1 MERFSRS
8 TQNNLMQVIKSLLLF
23 LLAGLCEI
31 GGGYLIWLWMKDSK
45 SFWYAIAGGALLVL
59 YGIIATFQNAGF
71 GRVYAV
77 YGGVFIFLSL
87 FWAWKVDHFIPDR
100 FDVVGALFIL
110 IGIYIMFYIPRSSN

>member
-1 MERFSRS
+1 
-8 TQNNLMQVIKSLLLF
+8 MQVIRSLLLF

-31 GGGYLIWLWMKDSK
+31 GGGYLIWICIKDKK
-45 SFWYAIAGGALLVL
+45 SFWYAVAGCALLAL
-59 YGIIATFQNAGF
+59 YGIIATFQTAGF

-100 FDVVGALFIL
+100 FDVLGALLIL
-110 IGIYIMFYIPRSSN
+110 IGIYVMFYIPRAGN